1 MLVYIIIVLVYRCK
15 DRLFSGW
22 LSPVYLVD
30 IVIYVC
36 WQRKFVIFGQL
47 SRISFVRNFSAG
59 RLPRFVKRTAKPT
72 AGNLR
77 YSAKTVRRVQTVSRA
92 RRKAKS
98 AGTGNPQG
106 TGAGRSNLG
115 VVVGVAACR
124 HSGGVY
130 IPQGAVRKGGH

>member
-1 MLVYIIIVLVYRCK
+1 M
-15 DRLFSGW
+15 
-22 LSPVYLVD
+22 
-30 IVIYVC
+30 
-36 WQRKFVIFGQL
+36 IFGQL

-98 AGTGNPQG
+98 AGTGNPQDVG
-106 TGAGRSNLG
+106 NPAGNQER
-115 VVVGVAACR
+115 
-124 HSGGVY
+124 
-130 IPQGAVRKGGH
+130 QG